1 MFFTYSSDPSNLRLD
16 VDKFGNDVRNDVVG
30 NDVED
35 DDGGRTPTNN
45 VGVDKKDRR
54 LTLFDVIGK
63 DRELTEMSA
72 STTMTA
78 LDVGSTPTSPIR
90 EDNRS
95 EILESILSLGE
106 QLRVYGADFSDLRAR
121 LSQVETSLCHPERQ
135 LEKDILEESTIK
147 NPDKGILLKVNF
159 VLNHLRL

>member
-1 MFFTYSSDPSNLRLD
+1 MSQNRKKSVFFTYSSDPSNLRLD
-16 VDKFGNDVRNDVVG
+16 VDKFGNDG
-30 NDVED
+30 ED

-45 VGVDKKDRR
+45 VSGVDKKDRR

-90 EDNRS
+90 EENRS
-95 EILESILSLGE
+95 EILESILTLGE

-121 LSQVETSLCHPERQ
+121 LSQVETSLCHPKRQ
-135 LEKDILEESTIK
+135 LEKDFLEESKIK

-159 VLNHLRL
+159 VLSHR